1 MIRRSA
7 VVGPLAAALTVFAA
21 AAAGPAQQTQPAP
34 AAADPTAQQVS
45 ILTADGV
52 DLVGTYFRSPR
63 GGRDTP
69 CVLMVHSYASDRSKA
84 DWISLARALQ
94 AENFAVLTFD
104 LRGHGQSTQL
114 NNPQAFWNFAF
125 NRDGIRGGT
134 ANIKKT
140 AISVNDFKPSYF
152 PFLVN
157 DVAAAR
163 RFFEQ
168 KNDAGEVNVHSLIV
182 LGAQEGAG
190 LGFLFTAAEYGRVYR
205 IGQNALQSYGTE
217 YNAGADIAAGVWLSL
232 VIRPNLPAGTGLAPN
247 MDMPA
252 WIRSHPMMRD
262 KTPMCF
268 LFGEKDTRAK
278 ADAETVFRAMT
289 AKMSGRPEKHKLD
302 DLHPIRGTNLA
313 GSALLGQPALQVS
326 PYVVGYVKKV
336 MADRRAI
343 PWTDVKPEVNT
354 LQIVPVNLFGIR
366 VP

>member
-1 MIRRSA
+1 
-7 VVGPLAAALTVFAA
+7 
-21 AAAGPAQQTQPAP
+21 
-34 AAADPTAQQVS
+34 
-45 ILTADGV
+45 V
-52 DLVGTYFRSPR
+52 DLVGTYFRSPS

-69 CVLMVHSYASDRSKA
+69 CVIMVHNYASDRSKA

-94 AENFAVLTFD
+94 AEKFAVLTFD

-114 NNPQAFWNFAF
+114 NNPQAFWNYPF

-134 ANIKKT
+134 ANLKKT
-140 AISVNDFKPSYF
+140 AISVNDFKPGYF

-182 LGAQEGAG
+182 IGAQEGAG
-190 LGFLFTAAEYGRVYR
+190 LGFLFTAAEYGRNYR
-205 IGQNALQSYGTE
+205 IGQTALQSYGTD

-232 VIRPNLPAGTGLAPN
+232 VLRPSLPAGTGLAPN

-252 WIRSHPMMRD
+252 WIRTHPLIRD

-278 ADAETVFRAMT
+278 ADADTVFRALT
-289 AKMSGRPEKHKLD
+289 AKMTGRPEKHKLD

-313 GSALLGQPALQVS
+313 GSALLGQPALQVG

-354 LQIVPVNLFGIR
+354 LQVVPVTQFGIR